1 LIEKSPPSYIL
12 IVQYQSKWLQYNQKQ
27 IKDDFMC
34 IRLFSF
40 IILISL
46 GLAVSSCATTS
57 STRKLANTQSF
68 VPETQIEAGLVTVS
82 TSTILPWYEISDSLK
97 PKFTATSAEDLL
109 NIVLPI
115 TSNQYYGSN
124 NSSAAGVTLGL
135 PGTTVLNTNTGSV
148 TEEISSDGT
157 KTSSSNNSK
166 TKSETINS
174 GSVTAPEL
182 RKYETSDLNQNQSPS
197 VSGLDPFLQYRTATA
212 LFQEI
217 QMLNNYLNRNFKKEF
232 QVPYLF
238 RSQINIQPYSR
249 NMAVDTFVEIA
260 VETKG
265 RNSENRPVV
274 IPLIIT
280 DNLERASAQ
289 KLEQAIRD
297 LRLSLSGLI
306 GQVGVG
312 AGTQSLKEEIAKLDA
327 FDYNSLVTVAA
338 TDVDELTVRIGAQR
352 SSSGLAAVARS
363 YDITY
368 LVLWPKD
375 NCDPEG
381 TKLCQGQINYFPHM
395 RSTVDGRRLPLTSP
409 TYQSNIINRI
419 IDIMLARGVVKSE
432 IEKTEKKLPH
442 AFTIDFYEVI
452 KVLDETEHLPKGRT
466 WQDDAEINQITASY
480 FDTLDRRMID
490 IEFELTG
497 LRLPN
502 EATAVLRDSGSGS
515 ASVLLSSQSR
525 LPSLEDIDVKLII
538 NTDRS
543 QVKLGTLSKSQDS
556 HGLLTF
562 TFPSPSALG
571 LRDNLLNNRGELR
584 ISSEGSQGQL
594 ALFLESEKTGNDVF
608 RNYPILLDRK
618 VGTVAVPRL
627 FNGRLFPNTP
637 KVSEDSAE
645 VRLVIDKV
653 SCPSGAECPNV
664 ESVKVSLTNF
674 PLKKVKINDSDE
686 PSFNSIKNS
695 FIGKVGNAY
704 QLIIGS
710 MDAEATATIE
720 LQAINSEGKAINQQT
735 SQSITITAK

>member
-1 LIEKSPPSYIL
+1 M
-12 IVQYQSKWLQYNQKQ
+12 QYNQKQ

-34 IRLFSF
+34 VRISSF

-57 STRKLANTQSF
+57 STKKLANTQSF

-97 PKFTATSAEDLL
+97 PKFSATSAEELL

-157 KTSSSNNSK
+157 KTSLSNNNK
-166 TKSETINS
+166 TKSETTNS
-174 GSVTAPEL
+174 GLVTVPEL

-217 QMLNNYLNRNFKKEF
+217 QMLNNYLNRNFKKEN

-260 VETKG
+260 VETKNRG
-265 RNSENRPVV
+265 LKTRDLKNRPIV

-312 AGTQSLKEEIAKLDA
+312 AGAQSLKEEIAKLEA

-368 LVLWPKD
+368 LVLWPKED
-375 NCDPEG
+375 CNQN
-381 TKLCQGQINYFPHM
+381 TKLCEGQINYFPHM
-395 RSTVDGRRLPLTSP
+395 RSTLDGHRLPLTST

-419 IDIMLARGVVKSE
+419 LEVMLARGVIKSE
-432 IEKTEKKLPH
+432 IEKTEKKLPN
-442 AFTIDFYEVI
+442 AFKKDFYEVI
-452 KVLDETEHLPKGRT
+452 KILDETKHLPDDWT
-466 WQDDAEINQITASY
+466 WMNDAEINQITASY
-480 FDTLDRRMID
+480 FDILDRRIID

-525 LPSLEDIDVKLII
+525 LPSLEDIDVKLKI
-538 NTDRS
+538 NTDRGL
-543 QVKLGTLSKSQDS
+543 VTLGTLSKSQDT

-571 LRDNLLNNRGELR
+571 LRDDLLNNRGYLR
-584 ISSEGSQGQL
+584 LSSEDSKGQI
-594 ALFLESEKTGNDVF
+594 ALFLESEKTGNAVY
-608 RNYPILLDRK
+608 REYPILLDRK

-645 VRLVIDKV
+645 VRLVIDMV

-664 ESVKVSLTNF
+664 ENVKVSLTNF
-674 PLKKVKINDSDE
+674 PLKKVMTGNSDE

-695 FIGKVGNAY
+695 FIGKVGNGY

-710 MDAEATATIE
+710 MDTGASATIE
-720 LQAINSEGKAINQQT
+720 LQAINNEGKPINEQT